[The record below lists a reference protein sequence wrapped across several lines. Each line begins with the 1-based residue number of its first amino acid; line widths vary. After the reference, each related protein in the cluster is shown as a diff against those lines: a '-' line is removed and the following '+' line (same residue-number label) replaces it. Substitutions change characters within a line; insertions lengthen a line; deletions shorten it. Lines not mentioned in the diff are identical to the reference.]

1 MKEKYDVAVY
11 GLWYGNNYGSIIT
24 YYALTRVLEDMH
36 LSYAMI
42 RNPLGREI
50 DIDSLERSH
59 PLRFA
64 RDHYKITPLLPL
76 SRLSELNENF
86 SAFLLGS
93 DQMWNY
99 HLSRPYGQSYF
110 FDFVSDNKRKI
121 AYATSFGRNKYIGPD
136 DEKEKIFRNLRRFNA
151 ISVRDDFSERIC
163 RDDFSITVEKMI
175 DPVFLCAVEK
185 YDELING
192 VSDFKIEEEYI
203 FAYILDPDA
212 KLGTSIQGIAEQT
225 QKRVI
230 VVFNQSGDKE
240 NFKERL
246 HISSD
251 LVSYEQNPTVNEWLY
266 LFKHSKYVITD
277 SFHGTCFS
285 IIFHKPFIVLK
296 NLKRGGERFPNLLGE
311 FNLIDRM
318 IEQPEDFPKKFF
330 ENGFEL
336 IVDYKQVDKVINEK
350 KKEAVM
356 WLETNL
362 KGDRGVSVK
371 EEVINSPLQVDKK
384 VEKLYQ
390 SPEFVKVRILVTL
403 LRDYGIRH
411 IVLSPGG
418 RDVPIVRM
426 FEYNEKYFKLYFVT
440 DERSAA
446 YFGLGLATQLRKPVA
461 CVCTSGT
468 AASNYLP
475 AVTEA
480 YFTKI
485 PLIVITADRL
495 DVYHNQGEDQTIP
508 QKNIYAGV
516 IKKEITI
523 PEGLNGIVEYQTRR
537 DVSECILEATHN
549 ECGPVHI
556 NIAIENITV
565 GKDVPHNYWELL
577 PKIQPHILR
586 VGLNDKKSQLMKWCK
601 SLKVAKRIL
610 VVYGQ
615 NAPQTVEQ
623 LENINSFVSKYNC
636 VIVTDPI
643 SNLHCDYSIMP
654 HNMLLSISNERFNKE
669 LSPEIIITVGGKRLM
684 NDPLTFKVR
693 NGAKSIRHWSVTPDG
708 TVKDFYFRLTSVLE
722 MSQDTFFK
730 LFSEMAGDSQ
740 NNGNYYR
747 KWTEVNEEF
756 TSPVIEKFN
765 SHYIQSMFLP
775 AIPHN
780 SMLHL
785 GVGLSFYDCRKFNID
800 KSIEV
805 YCNMGTN
812 GIDGCTSTFMGQCAV
827 LEEKLC
833 FLLVGDL
840 SFFYDM
846 NSIWNKKLNGRM
858 RILMVNNNGTG
869 LLRNHKLKGISSV
882 HNTVAKGWVESTG
895 FEYIDAKSKEDFDS
909 KLRYFVDSTIDK
921 PLFFEVFC
929 E

>member
-1 MKEKYDVAVY
+1 
-11 GLWYGNNYGSIIT
+11 
-24 YYALTRVLEDMH
+24 
-36 LSYAMI
+36 
-42 RNPLGREI
+42 
-50 DIDSLERSH
+50 
-59 PLRFA
+59 
-64 RDHYKITPLLPL
+64 
-76 SRLSELNENF
+76 
-86 SAFLLGS
+86 
-93 DQMWNY
+93 
-99 HLSRPYGQSYF
+99 
-110 FDFVSDNKRKI
+110 
-121 AYATSFGRNKYIGPD
+121 
-136 DEKEKIFRNLRRFNA
+136 
-151 ISVRDDFSERIC
+151 
-163 RDDFSITVEKMI
+163 
-175 DPVFLCAVEK
+175 
-185 YDELING
+185 
-192 VSDFKIEEEYI
+192 
-203 FAYILDPDA
+203 
-212 KLGTSIQGIAEQT
+212 
-225 QKRVI
+225 
-230 VVFNQSGDKE
+230 
-240 NFKERL
+240 
-246 HISSD
+246 
-251 LVSYEQNPTVNEWLY
+251 
-266 LFKHSKYVITD
+266 
-277 SFHGTCFS
+277 
-285 IIFHKPFIVLK
+285 
-296 NLKRGGERFPNLLGE
+296 
-311 FNLIDRM
+311 
-318 IEQPEDFPKKFF
+318 
-330 ENGFEL
+330 
-336 IVDYKQVDKVINEK
+336 
-350 KKEAVM
+350 
-356 WLETNL
+356 
-362 KGDRGVSVK
+362 
-371 EEVINSPLQVDKK
+371 
-384 VEKLYQ
+384 
-390 SPEFVKVRILVTL
+390 
-403 LRDYGIRH
+403 
-411 IVLSPGG
+411 
-418 RDVPIVRM
+418 
-426 FEYNEKYFKLYFVT
+426 
-440 DERSAA
+440 
-446 YFGLGLATQLRKPVA
+446 
-461 CVCTSGT
+461 
-468 AASNYLP
+468 
-475 AVTEA
+475 
-480 YFTKI
+480 
-485 PLIVITADRL
+485 
-495 DVYHNQGEDQTIP
+495 
-508 QKNIYAGV
+508 
-516 IKKEITI
+516 
-523 PEGLNGIVEYQTRR
+523 
-537 DVSECILEATHN
+537 
-549 ECGPVHI
+549 
-556 NIAIENITV
+556 
-565 GKDVPHNYWELL
+565 
-577 PKIQPHILR
+577 
-586 VGLNDKKSQLMKWCK
+586 MKWCK

-623 LENINSFVSKYNC
+623 LENINNFVSKYNC